1 MTSLSI
7 SPLLNYIKLKF
18 NFIQFFLNKNKIYI
32 PNSSLV
38 LLLSVPYIHLNKDTY
53 KAIKCQ
59 LSTGFN
65 YEVNKAVV
73 WDYFIKPHMISMV
86 VLICIP
92 LIITNC
98 YIIRNIWNFQ
108 YLNWFRTCWNFET
121 FAVIVIPSLLTLKFH
136 SGCYK

>member
-1 MTSLSI
+1 
-7 SPLLNYIKLKF
+7 
-18 NFIQFFLNKNKIYI
+18 LNKNKIYI

-73 WDYFIKPHMISMV
+73 
-86 VLICIP
+86 
-92 LIITNC
+92 
-98 YIIRNIWNFQ
+98 
-108 YLNWFRTCWNFET
+108 
-121 FAVIVIPSLLTLKFH
+121 
-136 SGCYK
+136 